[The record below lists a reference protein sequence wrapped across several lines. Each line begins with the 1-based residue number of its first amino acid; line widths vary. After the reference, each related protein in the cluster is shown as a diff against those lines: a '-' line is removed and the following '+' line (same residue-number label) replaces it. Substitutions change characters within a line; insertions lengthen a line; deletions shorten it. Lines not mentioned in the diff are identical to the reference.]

1 MPKGLSVIF
10 HKGTLL
16 AKLYN
21 TVIVEY
27 IPADNRL
34 ILRTGGWFTPHTK
47 KCINLVLA
55 DYGFRVVQSKKQ
67 WYVYSGTEII
77 GLFNNDTWANDFKA
91 A

>member
-10 HKGTLL
+10 HNGILL

-34 ILRTGGWFTPHTK
+34 TLRSGGWWTMHTK

-55 DYGFRVVQSKKQ
+55 EYGFKVVQRKKQ
-67 WYVYSGTEII
+67 WYVYSGTNIV
-77 GLFNNDTWANDFKA
+77 GLFHNETWQNDTLA